1 MTKPLSDIRIE
12 RLTRRYIDDELAA
25 AHQSV
30 EQTLPWMEWCRAD
43 LTRDELEPIFISMEE
58 EWDAGESYTFAILD
72 TTSNAFLGTVGL
84 NRISKMEKTA
94 NLHYWIRAG
103 STGRG
108 IATKAARL
116 VVRIGLLEKGF
127 QRISIIVPEGNK
139 PSERVAE
146 RLGAQ
151 REGILRNA
159 CRLHG
164 RQVNATVYSIVPADL
179 DRVPISQQ
187 QIEPSQQLSE

>member
-1 MTKPLSDIRIE
+1 MNTSLDDIRIE
-12 RLTRRYIDDELAA
+12 RLTRQYLDDELEA

-43 LTRDELEPIFISMEE
+43 LVRAELEPIFMAMKYDWDREE
-58 EWDAGESYTFAILD
+58 AFTFAILD
-72 TTSNAFLGTVGL
+72 ASTNVFLGTVGL
-84 NRISKMEKTA
+84 NRINRLEKTA
-94 NLHYWIRAG
+94 NLHYWVRAG
-103 STGRG
+103 QTSRG

-116 VVRIGLLEKGF
+116 AARFGLIEKGF
-127 QRISIIVPEGNK
+127 QRIGIIVPEGNR

-164 RQVNATVYSIVPADL
+164 HPVNVTVYSLIPADL
-179 DRVPISQQ
+179 DGV
-187 QIEPSQQLSE
+187 LAA